1 MNHMNNI
8 VPTYNA
14 NSDIKL
20 KTSMIRLNLCNYSDV
35 YLYVKATI
43 TVPNPAATATPV
55 NNTNEK
61 RKNSNIV
68 LHLLI
73 A

>member
-1 MNHMNNI
+1 MNQMNNI

-14 NSDIKL
+14 NSDIKF

-35 YLYVKATI
+35 YLHIKATI
-43 TVPNPAATATPV
+43 TVPNTAATAAPV
-55 NNTNEK
+55 NNTNKKEEI
-61 RKNSNIV
+61 SNIV